1 MKNYL
6 VIDKCP
12 GSGITGKIIR
22 LIKFI
27 SNSIVDIHNVSNIY
41 IKSEILPLMNII
53 FESCKTKPDIV
64 LTISTPGEEGTVIHK
79 PIFAN
84 NDFEKMCKIAKL
96 IRFNMKHIKYLNADL
111 YDLSIHLR
119 FTDMNAVHGGQY
131 GIVEYEDYEK
141 TISNYLNKAILYKEP
156 VNRLFF
162 ATDNL
167 KTREKIKKYLLGKN
181 ISDIYYNDNKIVSPK
196 ENSVKWAGQQVQ
208 NFKNINSY
216 IEVINDAFNLSNSR
230 TLIYRTSSVSN
241 LAILLSK
248 SLKKPNVILL

>member
-141 TISNYLNKAILYKEP
+141 TNVARS
-156 VNRLFF
+156 
-162 ATDNL
+162 T
-167 KTREKIKKYLLGKN
+167 
-181 ISDIYYNDNKIVSPK
+181 
-196 ENSVKWAGQQVQ
+196 
-208 NFKNINSY
+208 
-216 IEVINDAFNLSNSR
+216 SR
-230 TLIYRTSSVSN
+230 IR
-241 LAILLSK
+241 
-248 SLKKPNVILL
+248 